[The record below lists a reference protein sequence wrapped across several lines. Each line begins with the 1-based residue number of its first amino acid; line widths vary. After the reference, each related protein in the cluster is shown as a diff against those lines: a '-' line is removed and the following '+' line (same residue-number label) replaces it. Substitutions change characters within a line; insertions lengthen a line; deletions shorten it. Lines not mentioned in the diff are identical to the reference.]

1 MPQDTRVRLLL
12 ESLDLSEYQ
21 DAFDANGI
29 VFSHLKSLTNDDLK
43 ELGLSSMGQRKALL
57 AAIQHSELALEAAS
71 TAATV
76 PSSSPADE
84 SMSARGA
91 STEEHCFLEKT
102 FPLANGEVASV
113 KITSRRAILGDK
125 TYALQNIAAV
135 EAYSNVAEVEN
146 LNRNALAAWEEKNG
160 IGMTVGGLS
169 IAAGSAIIGLLM
181 AITPDAQG
189 GHSGAPVSVCC
200 FAPAAFFVWSAFKKT
215 DRPAPLQPHWAVRIQ
230 ASGTANDVVASFNKA
245 DIEEIVAALNQAI
258 VNLIM

>member
-1 MPQDTRVRLLL
+1 MPQDPRVRLLL

-29 VFSHLKSLTNDDLK
+29 AFSHLKSLTNDDLK

-57 AAIQHSELALEAAS
+57 AAIQHSESAPEAAS

-84 SMSARGA
+84 STSVRGA

-146 LNRNALAAWEEKNG
+146 LNRNALAAWEEQNG
-160 IGMTVGGLS
+160 ILPTVGGLTG
-169 IAAGSAIIGLLM
+169 AAFLAFMGFIMNMGDEKG
-181 AITPDAQG
+181 DASVV
-189 GHSGAPVSVCC
+189 SGFCC
-200 FAPAAFFVWSAFKKT
+200 FGPAAFCVWLAFRKT
-215 DRPAPLQPHWAVRIQ
+215 ARPTPREPHWAVRIQ